1 MDHIKLLSTPECS
14 PLPVKGRGKYAM
26 YARLETKGMRVER
39 PVAKVFSQ
47 LVNAAGPGDVF
58 LPLSPI
64 VSHRPLSRV
73 PVCIWRSHSE
83 RLRLLPIQGL
93 RATLAWLTA
102 AVICFNQNPSHFIS
116 RLESP
121 GSNLQD
127 EMFLPDSKV
136 AIIFI
141 YVYIYIIIITNLQI
155 QLSNLLRYPLS
166 SRAVQNGRE
175 RERSNN
181 VSWHPREGHVTISPI
196 SRGVNE
202 IGLQSRIFYT

>member
-14 PLPVKGRGKYAM
+14 PLPVKGRGKYA
-26 YARLETKGMRVER
+26 RLETKGMHVER

-47 LVNAAGPGDVF
+47 LVNAGPADLF

-102 AVICFNQNPSHFIS
+102 AAICFNQNPSNFIS

-127 EMFLPDSKV
+127 EMFLQDV
-136 AIIFI
+136 RW
-141 YVYIYIIIITNLQI
+141 
-155 QLSNLLRYPLS
+155 QLY
-166 SRAVQNGRE
+166 
-175 RERSNN
+175 
-181 VSWHPREGHVTISPI
+181 
-196 SRGVNE
+196 
-202 IGLQSRIFYT
+202 